1 MDTKK
6 NLSCSFCS
14 KRQEQ
19 VKKLIAGT
27 DVYICDICVN
37 LCYDIL
43 KTDTPVKINNS
54 IPSPREIKEF
64 LDQYVIA
71 QIHAKKVISVAV
83 YNHYKRLA
91 NPIVDDVELEKSNIC
106 LAGPSGCGKT
116 LIAQTIAR
124 LLDVPFAIADATS
137 LTESGY
143 VGDDVE
149 TIITRLLTV
158 ADGDVKKAE
167 RGIIYIDEIDKKA
180 KKGESMSITR
190 DVSGEGVQQAL
201 LKIIEGS
208 EVRVPPQGGRK
219 HPNQEVITVNTKNIL
234 FILGGAFVGLNDIV
248 SKRLNKNTSSMG
260 FGSKVKDSKK
270 EEYNVIM
277 ESLQSDDLVKYGL
290 IPELV
295 GRLPIFSYLEEL
307 NVEQLMKV
315 LTEPKNSIVKQ
326 FTKLFSLEGI
336 EIEFT
341 PDALEAIADQAFEK
355 KTGARGLRSVIEQKL
370 MEVQFN
376 LPDSREEGLKK
387 VIVNNEVI
395 LGTTQPML
403 FFEQKNNT
411 EQA

>member
-1 MDTKK
+1 
-6 NLSCSFCS
+6 
-14 KRQEQ
+14 
-19 VKKLIAGT
+19 
-27 DVYICDICVN
+27 
-37 LCYDIL
+37 
-43 KTDTPVKINNS
+43 
-54 IPSPREIKEF
+54 
-64 LDQYVIA
+64 
-71 QIHAKKVISVAV
+71 
-83 YNHYKRLA
+83 
-91 NPIVDDVELEKSNIC
+91 
-106 LAGPSGCGKT
+106 
-116 LIAQTIAR
+116 
-124 LLDVPFAIADATS
+124 
-137 LTESGY
+137 
-143 VGDDVE
+143 
-149 TIITRLLTV
+149 
-158 ADGDVKKAE
+158 
-167 RGIIYIDEIDKKA
+167 
-180 KKGESMSITR
+180 
-190 DVSGEGVQQAL
+190 
-201 LKIIEGS
+201 
-208 EVRVPPQGGRK
+208 
-219 HPNQEVITVNTKNIL
+219 
-234 FILGGAFVGLNDIV
+234 
-248 SKRLNKNTSSMG
+248 MG